1 MISMI
6 SNNFEILFTRESTG
20 KTAFRAI
27 GRQRTNSIQ
36 FLTLYSSPSH
46 IITALQNYT
55 DVLARSSVLVDAQFA
70 VFKENC

>member
-27 GRQRTNSIQ
+27 GRQHTYRIQ
-36 FLTLYSSPSH
+36 FLTLNSSPSH

>member
-27 GRQRTNSIQ
+27 GRQHTYRIQ
-36 FLTLYSSPSH
+36 FLTPNSSPSH

-55 DVLARSSVLVDAQFA
+55 DVLARSSVLVEAQFA